1 MVKGEGKNGEK
12 GERRKGKRR
21 KGKQKTR
28 YGKQDTGY
36 RRRER
41 GDGKRETGTGDKKGN
56 GKQLIRQTIHLNAPP
71 PQNCIGATTIHL
83 NAKKMIDNEGF
94 NF

>member
-12 GERRKGKRR
+12 GERRKGK
-21 KGKQKTR
+21 QKTR
-28 YGKQDTGY
+28 YGKQETGDARRDTGY
-36 RRRER
+36 
-41 GDGKRETGTGDKKGN
+41 GKKETAN

-71 PQNCIGATTIHL
+71 PQNCIGATTIRL
-83 NAKKMIDNEGF
+83 NAKKVIDKEAF

>member
-1 MVKGEGKNGEK
+1 MVKGKGRMEKRGKGRRETGNG
-12 GERRKGKRR
+12 RRE
-21 KGKQKTR
+21 
-28 YGKQDTGY
+28 TGD

-56 GKQLIRQTIHLNAPP
+56 GKQLNRQTIHLNAPP

-83 NAKKMIDNEGF
+83 NAKKVIDNEAF

>member
-1 MVKGEGKNGEK
+1 MEEWGKGGKEK
-12 GERRKGKRR
+12 G
-21 KGKQKTR
+21 
-28 YGKQDTGY
+28 
-36 RRRER
+36 RRER

-83 NAKKMIDNEGF
+83 NAKKVIDNEGF